1 MSLLSLGQLSTFAQK
16 MMLHQIAPDVFH
28 IPLMPRNSINCYIIE
43 GVLVDSGIRSS
54 YSIVKKVLGE
64 IPVDHHVLTHA
75 HADHQGCSDQ
85 ICVEFALPLSCH
97 QNEIFRTETGMV
109 TNDYPRP
116 QHCIARLQQKYWAGQ
131 GHEVDRTIVE
141 NDKIGN
147 FRVIETPGHSAGHIS
162 LFRERDGVLIIGDV
176 ATNMNLLTTATGLRL
191 PPSIF
196 TSDQQRNIQSL
207 QKLAE
212 LNPAIICFGHGPV
225 MHNIDRRFE
234 HFVRKCSEAI

>member
-1 MSLLSLGQLSTFAQK
+1 MSLCSWGRRSTFAQK
-16 MMLHQIAPDVFH
+16 MMLHQIAPEVFH
-28 IPLMPRNSINCYIIE
+28 IPLMPRSSINCYIIE
-43 GVLVDSGIRSS
+43 GVLVDAGIRSS
-54 YSIVKKVLGE
+54 YHTVKKALRE
-64 IPVDHHVLTHA
+64 IPVYQHVLTHA

-85 ICVEFALPLSCH
+85 ICAEFSLPLSCH
-97 QNEIFRTETGMV
+97 QNEIFRAETGMV

-116 QHCIARLQQKYWAGQ
+116 QHWIAKLQQKYWAGR
-131 GHEVDRTIVE
+131 GHQVDRTIVE
-141 NDKIGN
+141 NDTIGN

-162 LFRERDGVLIIGDV
+162 LFRERDGVLITGDV
-176 ATNMNLLTTATGLRL
+176 ATNMNLLTTATGLWL
-191 PPSIF
+191 PPNMF

-225 MHNIDRRFE
+225 MRNTDRRFE

>member
-1 MSLLSLGQLSTFAQK
+1 
-16 MMLHQIAPDVFH
+16 MLRQIASEVFQ

-54 YSIVKKVLGE
+54 YATIKKTLQK
-64 IPVDHHVLTHA
+64 IPVYQHVLTHA

-85 ICVEFALPLSCH
+85 ICAEYGISLLCH
-97 QNEIFRTETGMV
+97 PNEVSRTETGIV
-109 TNDYPRP
+109 TSDYPTP
-116 QHCIARLQQKYWAGQ
+116 QHWVAKLQQKYWAGQ
-131 GHEVDRTIVE
+131 GHQVEQTIVE

-162 LFRERDGVLIIGDV
+162 LFREQDGVLIIGDA
-176 ATNMNLLTTATGLRL
+176 ATNMNLLTTVTGLRL
-191 PPSIF
+191 PPDIF
-196 TSDQQRNIQSL
+196 TSDQQRNIKSL

-225 MHNIDRRFE
+225 LHNTDRKFE
-234 HFVRKCSEAI
+234 QFVAKCSAAV